1 VLFLAS
7 IVQCRT
13 VSCPSSF
20 IRYGQQDS
28 SRIDRLCALRKIRDE
43 SPELPCHLRFVW
55 SHNDSFCELGLV
67 IRKPWTN
74 CFRVE
79 NFVVGMV
86 IERPTVLVLEL
97 VEAGQVKVPVTVPH
111 PAVFVVVPNFGVDV
125 KPATLVNWQGY
136 LDNHI
141 LAVLGSQSIAEVNNA
156 SMKKL
161 VEVLVGKGLTP
172 KSISNICL
180 VVKLVK
186 ASAVDENGDELY
198 SMKWNPE
205 FIDAPVVDTRKQ
217 HTPSL
222 TGAEITKIVASAE
235 GWFQTFC
242 ILDAATGL
250 RAGELLGLE
259 IRHFDGRSIKVEQSV
274 WRSDAQAPKTQNA
287 YRTVDLHPDVAELLS
302 GFVGD
307 RKSGYIFCT
316 SKGKPHGQ
324 SNILRRKLH
333 PALEKLGIKRCGFHA
348 FRRFRNTFLRN
359 YTSCPNGLRN
369 FWLGWSGKDMSD
381 HYDKIREDEAFR
393 REVAERAGIGFE
405 LPKPPIVPSVGN
417 VPSSGEEVELATA

>member
-1 VLFLAS
+1 MSRRCQMGTEVVVGNMYRLRVRVDVPGAGRIQKSFPICPVSGPGSLNKTERRRKRMEIVAQYNSLDYLKKVVAEETGTTFKAQS
-7 IVQCRT
+7 IRWMSNCK
-13 VSCPSSF
+13 
-20 IRYGQQDS
+20 
-28 SRIDRLCALRKIRDE
+28 LRKRRPI
-43 SPELPCHLRFVW
+43 
-55 SHNDSFCELGLV
+55 
-67 IRKPWTN
+67 KP
-74 CFRVE
+74 V
-79 NFVVGMV
+79 
-86 IERPTVLVLEL
+86 
-97 VEAGQVKVPVTVPH
+97 
-111 PAVFVVVPNFGVDV
+111 
-125 KPATLVNWQGY
+125 TLVNWQGY

-172 KSISNICL
+172 KSINNICL

-259 IRHFDGRSIKVEQSV
+259 IRHFDGRSIKVGQSV

-287 YRTVDLHPDVAELLS
+287 YRTVDLHPDVAELLT

-381 HYDKIREDEAFR
+381 HYEKIREDEAFR

>member
-1 VLFLAS
+1 MEMVAQYNSLDYLKKVVAEETGTTFKAQS
-7 IVQCRT
+7 IQWMSNCR
-13 VSCPSSF
+13 
-20 IRYGQQDS
+20 
-28 SRIDRLCALRKIRDE
+28 LRK
-43 SPELPCHLRFVW
+43 
-55 SHNDSFCELGLV
+55 
-67 IRKPWTN
+67 RKP
-74 CFRVE
+74 
-79 NFVVGMV
+79 M
-86 IERPTVLVLEL
+86 
-97 VEAGQVKVPVTVPH
+97 
-111 PAVFVVVPNFGVDV
+111 

-141 LAVLGSQSIAEVNNA
+141 LTVLGSQPIAEVNNA

-161 VEVLVGKGLTP
+161 VEVLVGKRLAP
-172 KSISNICL
+172 KSINNICL

-186 ASAVDENGDELY
+186 ASAVDENRDELY

-205 FIDAPVVDTRKQ
+205 FIDAPVVDARKQ
-217 HTPSL
+217 HAPSL
-222 TGAEITKIVASAE
+222 TGDEITKIVAAAE

-250 RAGELLGLE
+250 RVGELLGLE
-259 IRHFDGRSIKVEQSV
+259 TRHFDGRSVKVEQSV
-274 WRSDAQAPKTQNA
+274 WRSDAQAPKTPNA
-287 YRTVDLHPDVAELLS
+287 YRIVDLHSDVAKLLS
-302 GFVGD
+302 DFVGD
-307 RKSGYIFCT
+307 RKSGYIYCT
-316 SKGKPHGQ
+316 SKGKPLGQ
-324 SNILRRKLH
+324 SNVLRRRLH
-333 PALEKLGIKRCGFHA
+333 PVLEKLGIKRCGFHA

-369 FWLGWSGKDMSD
+369 FWLGWGGKDMSD